1 MDDNENEYD
10 GTDVD
15 DAIEIPGY
23 PFVESAALADA
34 MEMGAQI
41 AESAAQFL
49 RGYSLRLMSDHNQKV
64 ELEDAMAEAAAEI
77 EQIINGGES
86 DG

>member
-1 MDDNENEYD
+1 MDDNDNEYD

-49 RGYSLRLMSDHNQKV
+49 RGYSLRLQSDHNARV
-64 ELEDAMAEAAAEI
+64 EQEDAMAEAAAEI
-77 EQIINGGES
+77 EQIIKGGDT

>member
-1 MDDNENEYD
+1 MDDNDNEYD

-49 RGYSLRLMSDHNQKV
+49 RGYSLRLMSDHNDRV
-64 ELEDAMAEAAAEI
+64 EREEAMAEAAAEI
-77 EQIINGGES
+77 EQIIKGGDQ